1 MIILTIII
9 LLIKKKGR
17 KKYTF
22 FFALA
27 RKFLLNFQ
35 DFFGGEGGGT
45 GSEDT
50 KHSHIYFGL
59 IHRLKYKML

>member
-9 LLIKKKGR
+9 LLINEKGR

-27 RKFLLNFQ
+27 RKYLLNFQ
-35 DFFGGEGGGT
+35 DFFGGEGVKILNIAIYILGLYT
-45 GSEDT
+45 G
-50 KHSHIYFGL
+50 
-59 IHRLKYKML
+59 

>member
-1 MIILTIII
+1 MLILTIII

-35 DFFGGEGGGT
+35 DFFGRGGG
-45 GSEDT
+45 GV
-50 KHSHIYFGL
+50 KILNIAIYVLGL
-59 IHRLKYKML
+59 YIG